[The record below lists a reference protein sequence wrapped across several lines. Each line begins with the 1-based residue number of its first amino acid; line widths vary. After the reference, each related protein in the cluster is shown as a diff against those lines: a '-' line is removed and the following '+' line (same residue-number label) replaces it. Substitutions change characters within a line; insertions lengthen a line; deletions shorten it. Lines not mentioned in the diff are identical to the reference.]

1 MKPVVLAFATM
12 ILAPLGAVAQTSSQ
26 PGGVERAPTEA
37 APPAML
43 RSLPANPVTTQ
54 RPPPAPPGSASTL
67 AAPDAVARPPASP
80 AQTAPAPQLKTAP
93 PPIIL
98 K

>member
-37 APPAML
+37 APP
-43 RSLPANPVTTQ
+43 
-54 RPPPAPPGSASTL
+54 GSASTL
-67 AAPDAVARPPASP
+67 AAPDAVAPPPASP